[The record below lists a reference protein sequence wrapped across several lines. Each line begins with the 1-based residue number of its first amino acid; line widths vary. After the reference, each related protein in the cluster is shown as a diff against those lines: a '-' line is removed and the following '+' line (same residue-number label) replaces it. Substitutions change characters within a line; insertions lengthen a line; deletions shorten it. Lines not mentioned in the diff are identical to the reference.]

1 MTFYGLEISRKYE
14 NRFTRIPTFC
24 RRIITILF
32 AHILIFIEELSYIYE
47 FFKRSE
53 KVQDLARAGK
63 IFKDLSDSE
72 KSEVENYYTAKKRQL
87 DRAQKVICRESSIQ
101 LVLQNSLIVYQERF

>member
-1 MTFYGLEISRKYE
+1 MLLDVLWSARGADTHSK
-14 NRFTRIPTFC
+14 
-24 RRIITILF
+24 
-32 AHILIFIEELSYIYE
+32 SS
-47 FFKRSE
+47 RSE

-72 KSEVENYYTAKKRQL
+72 QNEVENYYTAKKRQL

-101 LVLQNSLIVYQERF
+101 LVLQNSLIVYQGKI

>member
-1 MTFYGLEISRKYE
+1 MTFYGSEISGKNE

-24 RRIITILF
+24 RKIITILF
-32 AHILIFIEELSYIYE
+32 AHILIFIEELYFIYD

-63 IFKDLSDSE
+63 FFKDLSDSE
-72 KSEVENYYTAKKRQL
+72 RDEVESYYTAKMRRL

-101 LVLQNSLIVYQERF
+101 LVLQNSLIVYQGKF